1 MFTKSCIAAFC
12 LVLFQGV
19 HLTNGSLAEPTA
31 DGQHR
36 GMETRII
43 GGSVASAQR
52 YPYYTYVKISTE
64 YETSTCGGS
73 LIAPDVVLTAAH
85 CLSLTYDTPTID
97 AFVNSTSK
105 KYSDNEFYRKGIKM
119 VVHPGYNQSP
129 RDRDIGLIFLDSP
142 VVGVPLVKLNRDA
155 AVPISS
161 NPPSAT
167 AIGLGEIGGSE
178 VSDDFFPT
186 WFEDAERL
194 MNVQINPIST
204 VSCIKVY
211 GSARIGEA
219 TLCAGGDGEKAT
231 CYGDSGG
238 PLLMKGSSAQ
248 NDVQIGI
255 TAWGPSGCVA
265 DGYPDVFTRVSYFAQ
280 WIDGQVCKFS
290 KSKPASCTAT
300 LKPTS
305 RPAAKPATGRA

>member
-1 MFTKSCIAAFC
+1 MLMKSCIAAFC

-19 HLTNGSLAEPTA
+19 HLTNGSLIEPTP

-43 GGSVASAQR
+43 GGSVADAQR

-64 YETSTCGGS
+64 YQTATCGGS

-85 CLSLTYDTPTID
+85 CLSFTYDTPTVD
-97 AFVNSTSK
+97 AFVNSTSR
-105 KYSDNEFYRKGIKM
+105 KYSDGEFYRKSIKL

-129 RDRDIGLIFLDSP
+129 LDHDVGLIFLDSP
-142 VVGVPLVKLNRDA
+142 AVGVPLVKLNRDA

-167 AIGLGEIGGSE
+167 AIGLGLAGV
-178 VSDDFFPT
+178 VSDDFFN
-186 WFEDAERL
+186 FYDYAKRL
-194 MNVQINPIST
+194 MNVQIAPISNT
-204 VSCIKVY
+204 ACIKVY
-211 GSARIGEA
+211 GSAIVGNG
-219 TLCAGGDGEKAT
+219 TLCAGGDGKKGT
-231 CYGDSGG
+231 CSGDSGG

-248 NDVQIGI
+248 NDVQIGV
-255 TAWGPSGCVA
+255 TSLGPEDCA
-265 DGYPDVFTRVSYFAQ
+265 EDGYPDVFTRVSYVAQ

-305 RPAAKPATGRA
+305 KPSFKPTSGRA